1 MPCVI
6 KVNDLDLNGT
16 IAEILPTVEGGTIG
30 FTVALQQRSHP
41 ALRPSQRVDVLI
53 VTGRKPHARRVKRGP
68 FADGGGAHEAFVVR
82 GDRAVRVTLNLG
94 LTSFDEVE
102 IVSGAGEGDEVLISD
117 MREYLHLREIALR

>member
-1 MPCVI
+1 VI
-6 KVNDLDLNGT
+6 KVNDLDLNGA
-16 IAEILPTVEGGTIG
+16 IAEILPSVEGGTIG

-41 ALRPSQRVDVLI
+41 VLRPNMRVDVLI
-53 VTGRKPHARRVKRGP
+53 VTGRRPRARRVKRGP
-68 FADGGGAHEAFVVR
+68 FADVSGEHEAFVVR

-117 MREYLHLREIALR
+117 MREYLHLKEIALR